1 MKITAYT
8 TPALSGKAAK
18 CLDRLKGFFVQAEAP
33 GISTETRLAATAAP
47 LGVRVGVWLPAV
59 SLWRREM
66 VRFFRQPN
74 RVASSVISPLILWL
88 MLGFG
93 VGGSFTLNVG
103 GEEVDYLAYLLP
115 GMLTMIILF
124 TSIFSTITVI
134 EDRREGFLQSV
145 LAAPVP
151 RLSIVLGKLLGG
163 ASVAT
168 IHGGVLLLLWP
179 LVAGEFDITTML
191 LGFAMIVLL
200 SMCLTAMGLCI
211 AWPMDSTAGFHAVMM
226 VFLMPMWML
235 SGAVF
240 PLEGAPAAVAVLMW
254 LNPLTYGHS
263 ALAGALSSDGAVLIT
278 PLSPGLSILATVAIT
293 LALIGLAVGIVSRRR
308 PDGQ

>member
-1 MKITAYT
+1 MQVT
-8 TPALSGKAAK
+8 TSGVAAGSSVATQSESRGARVGILLPAL
-18 CLDRLKGFFVQAEAP
+18 
-33 GISTETRLAATAAP
+33 
-47 LGVRVGVWLPAV
+47 

-74 RVASSVISPLILWL
+74 RVVSSVVSPVVLWL

-93 VGGSFTLNVG
+93 VGGSFSLKVAG
-103 GEEVDYLAYLLP
+103 QEVDYLSYLLP

-145 LAAPVP
+145 LASPTP

-179 LVAGEFDITTML
+179 IVAGGFDIQTL
-191 LGFAMIVLL
+191 AVGFLMIVLL
-200 SMCLTAMGLCI
+200 SMCLTALGLCI

-240 PLEGAPAAVAVLMW
+240 PLEGAPAAVQTLMW
-254 LNPLTYGHS
+254 INPLTYGHS
-263 ALAGALSSDGAVLIT
+263 ALAGSLSTGDVPLIT
-278 PLSPGLSILATVAIT
+278 PLSPGLSIVATVAVT
-293 LALIGLAVGIVSRRR
+293 LALVGLAVAIVSRRR
-308 PDGQ
+308 ADGN

>member
-1 MKITAYT
+1 
-8 TPALSGKAAK
+8 
-18 CLDRLKGFFVQAEAP
+18 
-33 GISTETRLAATAAP
+33 
-47 LGVRVGVWLPAV
+47 
-59 SLWRREM
+59 M